1 MCAVHSAYGKF
12 ACKLSSCGVCRED
25 KEAERRSKR
34 IADENDSM
42 GEVEEERPG
51 IQRGLK
57 KIPDKLKKVYKIGVR
72 NKKYELLGGFPKSF
86 EWLMEH
92 LVPV

>member
-12 ACKLSSCGVCRED
+12 ACKLASCGVCRED

-57 KIPDKLKKVYKIGVR
+57 KIPDKLKKVYKISVR